1 MTANYGRKYITKNRR
16 VKSYF
21 SGLASEQNI
30 ACEKNRERFCRC
42 RAQGFLYDVT
52 ESAPPNSRIP

>member
-1 MTANYGRKYITKNRR
+1 MTANYGRKYITKNRC

-30 ACEKNRERFCRC
+30 ACEKNRERFCRS
-42 RAQGFLYDVT
+42 RSQVFLYDLT
-52 ESAPPNSRIP
+52 ESAPPNLRIP